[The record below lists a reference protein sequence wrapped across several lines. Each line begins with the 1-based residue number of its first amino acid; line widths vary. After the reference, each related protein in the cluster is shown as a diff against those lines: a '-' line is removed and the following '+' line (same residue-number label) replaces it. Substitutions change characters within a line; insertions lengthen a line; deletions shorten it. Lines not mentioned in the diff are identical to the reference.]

1 MHLTDDKKIW
11 IPDDDYWDEW
21 GVDYEKNEFDDIM
34 NHHIT
39 KWDVALD
46 VGAHV
51 GIWSMRLAEK
61 FKRVYAFEPVPK
73 HIECWKQNVTNFTNE
88 HIEWENFCTLN
99 TVALGDENG
108 TATIQVPKTT
118 NSGMASLVQLDKTPT
133 PGWENFDNFPR
144 MKIETRTL
152 DSYEFDQVD
161 FIKIDVEWFE
171 LNVLQGAENTIR
183 KHKPIMYIE
192 ISDSKVYN
200 FMENLNLDYRIFYE
214 KNSSFSQNS
223 LFKVDSDF
231 DNLMESF
238 SPTPATRHALT
249 KLRLSDLYGT

>member
-1 MHLTDDKKIW
+1 MHLTTDKKIW
-11 IPDDDYWDEW
+11 IPDEDYWDSW
-21 GVDYEKNEFDDIM
+21 GADYEKNEFDDIM

-61 FKRVYAFEPVPK
+61 FKRVYSFEPVPK
-73 HIECWKQNVTNFTNE
+73 HIECWKQNISNFTNE
-88 HIEWENFCTLN
+88 HIEWKNFCTLN

-144 MKIETRTL
+144 MKIEIRTL

-183 KHKPIMYIE
+183 KHKPIMYVE
-192 ISDSKVYN
+192 INDPRVYD
-200 FMENLNLDYRIFYE
+200 FMENLDIGYRIFYAT
-214 KNSSFSQNS
+214 SSKVQGNS
-223 LFKVDSDF
+223 LFKIDSDF
-231 DNLMESF
+231 DKLMESF

-249 KLRLSDLYGT
+249 KLGIKEVY